1 MEHIYSKRLMRYCL
15 IIGSFGGPTDVSVP
29 QLLWHRPS
37 FTLIILIIFGLVYF
51 SKSKLRTHILHLL
64 VSFLSGQSQ

>member
-15 IIGSFGGPTDVSVP
+15 IIVSFGGPTDVSVP
-29 QLLWHRPS
+29 QLLWHRP
-37 FTLIILIIFGLVYF
+37 LIILTIFGLVYF